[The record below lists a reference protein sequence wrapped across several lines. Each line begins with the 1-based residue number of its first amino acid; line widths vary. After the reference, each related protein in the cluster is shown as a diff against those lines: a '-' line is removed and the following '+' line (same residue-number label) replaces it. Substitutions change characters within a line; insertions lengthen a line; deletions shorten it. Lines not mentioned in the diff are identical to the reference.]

1 MGCLHSAANIEEWK
15 VICSK
20 FHGISCSLSLL
31 LESTDIIRLE
41 KQKKKEIK

>member
-1 MGCLHSAANIEEWK
+1 MESDMFEVPRHFLFFVS
-15 VICSK
+15 
-20 FHGISCSLSLL
+20 GISCSLSLL